1 MPVPQNIKI
10 AVDAIVFGY
19 QNEQLYVLLIKQK
32 FGVFA
37 DRWSLP
43 GGFVLDEEPLTK
55 AVTRELQEEA
65 GVKVDYLEQLFTF
78 GDDLNRDPR
87 NRVISVAYF
96 ALANPKHFK
105 LKADTD
111 AIDVKWFALD
121 NVPDLPFDHNRM
133 IEVAYER
140 LQAKLLYQ
148 PIGFDLL
155 NKEFPFADL
164 EQLYMTI
171 LDRKIDRRNFRK
183 KMLSFGLLIE
193 TNKIQKKKGGGRPAK
208 LFVFNQK
215 KYNELEK
222 DGFHFE
228 IKFV

>member
-1 MPVPQNIKI
+1 MPVKQNIKI

-19 QNEQLYVLLIKQK
+19 QNEQLFVLLIKQK
-32 FGVFA
+32 FGVYQ

-43 GGFVLDEEPLTK
+43 GGFLHDDESLTEGVK
-55 AVTRELQEEA
+55 RELQEET
-65 GVKVDYLEQLFTF
+65 GIKVDYLEQLFTF
-78 GDDLNRDPR
+78 GDDIKRDPR
-87 NRVISVAYF
+87 SRVISVAYF
-96 ALANPKHFK
+96 ALSNPRHFN

-111 AIDVKWFALD
+111 SKDVKWFETSQIP
-121 NVPDLPFDHNRM
+121 NLPFDHNKM
-133 IEVAYER
+133 INLAYER
-140 LQAKLLYQ
+140 LKSKLLYQ

-183 KMLSFGLLIE
+183 KMLSFGVLTQ
-193 TNKIQKKKGGGRPAK
+193 TNKVQKKKGGGRPAK

-215 KYNELEK
+215 KYRELER

-228 IKFV
+228 VKFV